1 MEHINRIKSDKGNKQ
16 TNICLCEFAASYISL
31 SRQNFI
37 NLKSTQQTMIVEK
50 QKLGM
55 CTVLPTSHNL
65 RCEKRSTFYYACIDN
80 SFELMLYDVD
90 KHQVLI
96 NLFAKTWY
104 HWLSGYP
111 THQTGSKEGSC
122 SNTGSNAIGKLH
134 VSLRIIHPWLRY
146 ASS

>member
-1 MEHINRIKSDKGNKQ
+1 MTNWDGKLIQVKINQLWNDTSNCYLTNNPLPVTFEMEHINRIKSDKGNKQ

-55 CTVLPTSHNL
+55 RTVLPTSHKL

-96 NLFAKTWY
+96 NLFAKT
-104 HWLSGYP
+104 
-111 THQTGSKEGSC
+111 
-122 SNTGSNAIGKLH
+122 
-134 VSLRIIHPWLRY
+134 
-146 ASS
+146 